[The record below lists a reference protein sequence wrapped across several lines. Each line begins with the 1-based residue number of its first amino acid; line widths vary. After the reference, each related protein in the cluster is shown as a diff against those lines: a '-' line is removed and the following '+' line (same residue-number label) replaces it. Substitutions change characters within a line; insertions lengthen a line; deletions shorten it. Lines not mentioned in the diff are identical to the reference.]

1 MNARAPRAPRE
12 ERRGVGLCGRILGLL
27 QVLGVLRFGD
37 LFCAPQTWEVGFS
50 SGIVGLDFFIFCRRG
65 GCAIGRAGWG
75 ELCCSPLAVGV
86 ILMSRGGAFHTTN
99 GGIYDGGSG

>member
-27 QVLGVLRFGD
+27 QVLGVLRFWD
-37 LFCAPQTWEVGFS
+37 LFCAPKTWEVGFS

-65 GCAIGRAGWG
+65 VAQLDAPGGGNCVAPRWRWG
-75 ELCCSPLAVGV
+75 L
-86 ILMSRGGAFHTTN
+86 
-99 GGIYDGGSG
+99 Y